1 MAVSPIS
8 FNGMIQRAN
17 DVSAMKQNEDAKPG
31 LEQQSIQSKQVKQEH
46 ELTHKVLQANQK
58 ENERKRYDAKE
69 KGTGAYQKREQKK
82 KHSDNKSMEDKV
94 AVKGQSSGGFDI
106 KI

>member
-1 MAVSPIS
+1 MSVSPVS

-17 DVSAMKQNEDAKPG
+17 DVSTVKQNEDARPG
-31 LEQQSIQSKQVKQEH
+31 LEQHNIQTQQVKQEY
-46 ELTHKVLQANQK
+46 ELTHIVIRPNQK

-69 KGTGAYQKREQKK
+69 EGNGSYQKRKQKK
-82 KHSDNKSMEDKV
+82 KSSDKKVPEDKV
-94 AVKGQSSGGFDI
+94 IVKGQSSHFDI

>member
-1 MAVSPIS
+1 MSVSPVS

-17 DVSAMKQNEDAKPG
+17 DVSTIKQNEDARSG
-31 LEQQSIQSKQVKQEH
+31 LEQHNIQTQQVKQEH
-46 ELTHKVLQANQK
+46 ALTHTVMRPNQK

-69 KGTGAYQKREQKK
+69 KGNGTYQKREQKK
-82 KHSDNKSMEDKV
+82 KQSGNKPAEDKV
-94 AVKGQSSGGFDI
+94 VIKGQSTGFDI

>member
-1 MAVSPIS
+1 MSVSPVS

-17 DVSAMKQNEDAKPG
+17 DVSTIKQNEDAKPG
-31 LEQQSIQSKQVKQEH
+31 LQQHNIQSQQVKQEH
-46 ELTHKVLQANQK
+46 ALTHTVLRPNQK

-69 KGTGAYQKREQKK
+69 KGNGAYQKREQKK
-82 KHSDNKSMEDKV
+82 KQSDKETSEDKV
-94 AVKGQSSGGFDI
+94 VIKGQTRGFDI